1 MILKMLSIH
10 KRKCIPPKNTDRVVC
25 LDVASSLK
33 RTSSLKTM
41 LFALLC
47 TVSTTGSRGEEEE
60 LDDTLNPAKVRM
72 SHEQP
77 NTCKVVV
84 VVADI
89 ASKLSEQN

>member
-1 MILKMLSIH
+1 MYSI
-10 KRKCIPPKNTDRVVC
+10 KNVSQQKHTDQEVC
-25 LDVASSLK
+25 SDVASHLKSSLK
-33 RTSSLKTM
+33 RM
-41 LFALLC
+41 LFAILC

-72 SHEQP
+72 NHEQP
-77 NTCKVVV
+77 NNCKVVV